1 MNRFLYVR
9 TCYTPLLCP
18 RTHSMRAE
26 DPAAI
31 AALCTSPP
39 KWSHARGTWP
49 SQMATH
55 VKHAICGSRSVV
67 GRGDSTKHHHLVQH
81 SSEAPHHAPR
91 NAGTSTNS
99 LQLCPESP
107 PSRQAIHRAYPNQP
121 PNHLRLLHHR
131 RARHYTTRP
140 SHNAQ
145 AQPMIFTN
153 TCLPAGQARRL
164 ACGGAPLLSPPRTP
178 WPPAPCWPHAEP
190 SRRWRRLV
198 ARPPPPRSCP

>member
-55 VKHAICGSRSVV
+55 VKHAMRFEKRCLSGGLQSTITQSSTAAKHLTTRHVTQARARTHCSFVLSPHP
-67 GRGDSTKHHHLVQH
+67 RGKLSIAH
-81 SSEAPHHAPR
+81 S
-91 NAGTSTNS
+91 
-99 LQLCPESP
+99 
-107 PSRQAIHRAYPNQP
+107 QP